1 MNHRNNIKN
10 LRDEQQAQLLE
21 MCTNAFCFDWNGYKF
36 SGITFRK

>member
-10 LRDEQQAQLLE
+10 LKDEQQAQLLE
-21 MCTNAFCFDWNGYKF
+21 MCINAIRFNWIGYKF

>member
-10 LRDEQQAQLLE
+10 LKDEQQTQLLE
-21 MCTNAFCFDWNGYKF
+21 VCINAICFNWIGYKF